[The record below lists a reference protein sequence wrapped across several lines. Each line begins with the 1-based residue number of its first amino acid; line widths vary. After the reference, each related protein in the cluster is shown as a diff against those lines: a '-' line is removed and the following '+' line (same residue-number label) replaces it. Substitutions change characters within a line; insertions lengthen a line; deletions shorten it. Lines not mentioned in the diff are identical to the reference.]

1 MTTLLNLP
9 DELLVEI
16 AAWIPFGGDWHTS
29 ISMVNRRF
37 NAVLASRSLPNRIAR
52 YQSSDRYN
60 LLESKESD
68 LYTVQDTRIACQRST
83 NHSVWLQALET
94 VDLSDST
101 SNTAIEAAMHFQ
113 LHHTDAARGRDW
125 SGVARAQLLLNLRV
139 LRLVPIEASLLLRNL
154 HLKVDR
160 SSKQSLP
167 ANDQIRA
174 AQRTIKNMRGLPLL
188 TMPPPGDAWVNRRGI
203 PSHSLPVVVLDMPT
217 NSHQPSPATSTYFK
231 SIVGGMDLPLQLAYC
246 THIFLL
252 ETLEARNYIDVT
264 RLPRPDPMVE
274 QQVDD
279 EKLATWTA
287 LTEDIDREVTNLFA
301 DKARTA
307 ILMNNLD
314 LRKFG
319 ETVRTINEDIVAMTH
334 DQLVSA
340 LEQEHEFYKL
350 LDWPSTMLKLPMRAT
365 GQKADEVRHTV
376 SLSFSMG

>member
-83 NHSVWLQALET
+83 NHSGG
-94 VDLSDST
+94 ST
-101 SNTAIEAAMHFQ
+101 NH
-113 LHHTDAARGRDW
+113 
-125 SGVARAQLLLNLRV
+125 
-139 LRLVPIEASLLLRNL
+139 
-154 HLKVDR
+154 
-160 SSKQSLP
+160 
-167 ANDQIRA
+167 
-174 AQRTIKNMRGLPLL
+174 KNMRGLPLL